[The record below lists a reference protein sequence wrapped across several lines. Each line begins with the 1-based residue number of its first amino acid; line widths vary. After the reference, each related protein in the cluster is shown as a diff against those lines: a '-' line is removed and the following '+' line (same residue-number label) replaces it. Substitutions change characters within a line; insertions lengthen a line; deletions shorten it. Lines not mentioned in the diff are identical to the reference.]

1 MAAPTDRHKMAEV
14 GEIMRAANFAAI
26 KHRKQKRKDPEG
38 TPYINH
44 PIGVANYLTEVQ
56 TSRVPLALRIH
67 NLELLRIRDPPAFGT
82 LKRQDLTTI
91 FDIFCSIR

>member
-1 MAAPTDRHKMAEV
+1 LRHSERKEKMAAPTDGDKMAEV

-56 TSRVPLALRIH
+56 TKWTHINWPSVFI
-67 NLELLRIRDPPAFGT
+67 I
-82 LKRQDLTTI
+82 
-91 FDIFCSIR
+91 

>member
-1 MAAPTDRHKMAEV
+1 MRHSERKKKMAEV

-44 PIGVANYLTEVQ
+44 PIGVANYLTEVL
-56 TSRVPLALRIH
+56 TRGVPVLA
-67 NLELLRIRDPPAFGT
+67 G
-82 LKRQDLTTI
+82 
-91 FDIFCSIR
+91 SILIGLPYS

>member
-1 MAAPTDRHKMAEV
+1 MRHSERKKKMAATTDRDKMAEV

-56 TSRVPLALRIH
+56 TNWIH
-67 NLELLRIRDPPAFGT
+67 INCSVADP
-82 LKRQDLTTI
+82 
-91 FDIFCSIR
+91 

>member
-1 MAAPTDRHKMAEV
+1 MAAPTVGDKMAAPTVGDKMAEV

-56 TSRVPLALRIH
+56 TGGSS
-67 NLELLRIRDPPAFGT
+67 G
-82 LKRQDLTTI
+82 
-91 FDIFCSIR
+91 SG

>member
-1 MAAPTDRHKMAEV
+1 MRHSEIKEKMAAATDGDKMAEV

-56 TSRVPLALRIH
+56 TRGVPVLAGSIL
-67 NLELLRIRDPPAFGT
+67 FG
-82 LKRQDLTTI
+82 LPY
-91 FDIFCSIR
+91 S

>member
-1 MAAPTDRHKMAEV
+1 MAAPTVGDKMAEV

-56 TSRVPLALRIH
+56 SRGVPDLAGS
-67 NLELLRIRDPPAFGT
+67 LLIGLPLLLFGT
-82 LKRQDLTTI
+82 TTHP
-91 FDIFCSIR
+91 